1 MNDQEA
7 TIRPAP
13 GDCERLSGLLARE
26 DREYRRL
33 LRLAVRQNRYM
44 RRQDVARLEFNARE
58 WGRYLPSAREARS
71 LRERF
76 LLEVGGR
83 LGIPLDELRMSRL
96 SRRAEGLAGE
106 ELRRVLGDWER
117 TATELVRQ
125 NSLNGVLARFCLD
138 LVAGESAVF
147 RRCVAG
153 QDPCYDDRGHRP
165 AGGSAN
171 VLERQ
176 A

>member
-1 MNDQEA
+1 MSDHIA
-7 TIRPAP
+7 TARPAP
-13 GDCERLSGLLARE
+13 DDCERLTGLLANE

-33 LRLAVRQNRYM
+33 LRLAVRQNRYL
-44 RRQDVARLEFNARE
+44 RRQDVPRLEFNARE
-58 WGRYLPSAREARS
+58 WGRYLPAAREARS
-71 LRERF
+71 RRERF

-83 LGIPLDELRMSRL
+83 LGIPLDELRMTRL
-96 SRRAEGLAGE
+96 SRTAAGRPGE
-106 ELRRVLGDWER
+106 ELRRVLRDWER
-117 TATELVRQ
+117 TATDLVRQ

-147 RRCVAG
+147 RRGVAG

-165 AGGSAN
+165 TGGAAN

>member
-1 MNDQEA
+1 MNDREA
-7 TIRPAP
+7 APRPTP
-13 GDCERLSGLLARE
+13 EECERLTGLLAGE
-26 DREYRRL
+26 DRENRRL

-44 RRQDVARLEFNARE
+44 RRQDVPRLEFNARE
-58 WGRYLPSAREARS
+58 WGRYLPAAREARTR
-71 LRERF
+71 RERF
-76 LLEVGGR
+76 LLEIGGR
-83 LGIPLDELRMSRL
+83 LGIPRDELRMTRL
-96 SRRAEGLAGE
+96 SRRAEGRAGE
-106 ELRRVLGDWER
+106 ELRRVLGAWER

-147 RRCVAG
+147 RRGVAG

-165 AGGSAN
+165 AGGMAN

>member
-1 MNDQEA
+1 MSDRED
-7 TIRPAP
+7 TLRPAP
-13 GDCERLSGLLARE
+13 EDCERLTGLLVSE
-26 DREYRRL
+26 DRENRRL

-44 RRQDVARLEFNARE
+44 RRQDVPRLEFNARE
-58 WGRYLPSAREARS
+58 WGRYLPAAREARTR
-71 LRERF
+71 RERF
-76 LLEVGGR
+76 LLEIGGR
-83 LGIPLDELRMSRL
+83 LGIPRDELRMTRL
-96 SRRAEGLAGE
+96 SRRAGGRAGE

-138 LVAGESAVF
+138 LVAGEAAVF
-147 RRCVAG
+147 RRGVAG
-153 QDPCYDDRGHRP
+153 QEPCYDERGHRP
-165 AGGSAN
+165 AGGAAN

>member
-1 MNDQEA
+1 MSHHVG
-7 TIRPAP
+7 TTGPAP
-13 GDCERLSGLLARE
+13 EDCERLTGLLASE

-44 RRQDVARLEFNARE
+44 RRQDVPRLEFNARE

-71 LRERF
+71 RRERF

-83 LGIPLDELRMSRL
+83 LGIPLGELRMSRL
-96 SRRAEGLAGE
+96 SRRAAGRQGE

-117 TATELVRQ
+117 TATDLVRQ

-138 LVAGESAVF
+138 LAAGEAAVF
-147 RRCVAG
+147 RRGVAG
-153 QDPCYDDRGHRP
+153 QAPCYDDRGHRP
-165 AGGSAN
+165 TGGSAN